1 MKPLAIAKWGLISSI
16 EVAFRLCDILP
27 KRRKRMSG
35 ASQIAVKEPVFV
47 KSTDAYENPHEVL
60 RAAQA
65 KSAVSINE
73 FGIHSVL
80 RHRYMDTLLDAA
92 NTRQVELEG
101 MALRGISEGPLYDLF
116 KYAMLFANGDVHK
129 RRRMPMARTFAFPLM
144 DGMRPRV
151 RQIAT
156 EVIERHKDKGP
167 VNFLD
172 VFSRAIPARII
183 AEIVGAPPEDW
194 EKFSRWVADAA
205 RGIGMFAPDEL
216 PAINAGCAALLSYA
230 GELINARRAAPKDDF
245 ITQYAKVTAAA
256 GDLSEE
262 EIRMQLLGVILAGSD
277 TTRTGT
283 ASVLSQLLQHPDQ
296 WALVCD
302 DPEKWKKQAVE
313 EGLRY
318 DPPVGSVP
326 RFAIRD
332 FAIDGIAI
340 PAGHPVS
347 MSVLAALRDPDVY
360 PDPDKFDIRRTGLPR
375 WNIAFGGGAHRC
387 LGEALARAEM
397 EESIAAI
404 ARLAPNTRIIGK
416 PPTIKGHVAIRH
428 IDAMTIEFG

>member
-1 MKPLAIAKWGLISSI
+1 
-16 EVAFRLCDILP
+16 
-27 KRRKRMSG
+27 MS
-35 ASQIAVKEPVFV
+35 ATSQNAAREPVFV
-47 KSTDAYENPHEVL
+47 KSTEAYENPHAVL
-60 RAAQA
+60 KAAQA
-65 KSAVSINE
+65 QSSVSINE
-73 FGIHSVL
+73 YGIHSIL
-80 RHRYMDTLLDAA
+80 RHRYMETLLDAA

-101 MALRGISEGPLYDLF
+101 MALRGISEGPLYDLY

-129 RRRMPMARTFAFPLM
+129 RRRTPMARTFAYPLM

-151 RQIAT
+151 REIAT
-156 EVIERHKDKGP
+156 EVVERNIGKGP

-172 VFSRAIPARII
+172 EFSRAIPARII
-183 AEIVGAPPEDW
+183 AEIIGAPPEDW
-194 EKFSRWVADAA
+194 AEFSKWVADAA
-205 RGIGMFAPDEL
+205 RGIGIFAPEEL
-216 PAINAGCAALLSYA
+216 PQINAGCAALYGYA
-230 GELINARRAAPKDDF
+230 AKLIEDRRKAPRDDF
-245 ITQYAKVTAAA
+245 ISQYAKMTAG
-256 GDLSEE
+256 GDLFEE

-296 WALVCD
+296 WALVCE
-302 DPEKWKKQAVE
+302 DPDKWKKAAVE

-332 FAIDGIAI
+332 FEIDGVKI

-347 MSVLAALRDPDVY
+347 MSVLAALRDPEVF
-360 PDPDKFDIRRTGLPR
+360 PDPDKFDIRRTGLPK

-397 EESIAAI
+397 EESIATI
-404 ARLAPNTRIIGK
+404 ARLAPNTRIVGK

-428 IDAMTIEFG
+428 IDAMTVEFL

>member
-1 MKPLAIAKWGLISSI
+1 
-16 EVAFRLCDILP
+16 
-27 KRRKRMSG
+27 MSA
-35 ASQIAVKEPVFV
+35 ASQNALKEPVFV
-47 KSTDAYENPHEVL
+47 KSTDAYENPHEIL
-60 RAAQA
+60 KAARE
-65 KSAVSINE
+65 KGAVSINE

-80 RHRYMDTLLDAA
+80 RHRHMDALLDAA

-101 MALRGISEGPLYDLF
+101 MALRGISEGPLFDLY
-116 KYAMLFANGDVHK
+116 KYAMLFANGDIHK

-151 RQIAT
+151 REIAT
-156 EVIERHKDKGP
+156 EVIEERKDEGA

-194 EKFSRWVADAA
+194 EKFSKWVAQAA

-216 PAINAGCAALLSYA
+216 PAINEGCAGLYSYAAALLDD
-230 GELINARRAAPKDDF
+230 RRKAPKDDF
-245 ITQYAKVTAAA
+245 ISQYAKATAAA
-256 GDLSEE
+256 GDLSEA

-296 WALVCD
+296 WALVCE
-302 DPEKWKKQAVE
+302 DPDKWKKQAVE
-313 EGLRY
+313 EGLRF

-332 FAIDGIAI
+332 FAIDGVMI
-340 PAGHPVS
+340 PAGQPVS
-347 MSVLAALRDPDVY
+347 MSVLAALRDPEVY
-360 PDPDKFDIRRTGLPR
+360 QDPDKFDIRRTGLPK
-375 WNIAFGGGAHRC
+375 WNVAFGGGAHRC

-397 EESIAAI
+397 EESIATI

-428 IDAMTIEFG
+428 IDAMTVEFR

>member
-1 MKPLAIAKWGLISSI
+1 
-16 EVAFRLCDILP
+16 
-27 KRRKRMSG
+27 MSA
-35 ASQIAVKEPVFV
+35 ASQSAANAPVFV
-47 KSTDAYENPHEVL
+47 KSTDAYENPHAVL
-60 RAAQA
+60 GAARA
-65 KSAVSINE
+65 KGGVTINE

-80 RHRYMDTLLDAA
+80 RHRYMDVLLDSA

-101 MALRGISEGPLYDLF
+101 MALRGISEGPLFDLY

-129 RRRMPMARTFAFPLM
+129 RRRMPMARTFAYPLM

-151 RQIAT
+151 CEIAT
-156 EVIERHKDKGP
+156 EIIERFRGRGP

-172 VFSRAIPARII
+172 DFSRAIPARII
-183 AEIVGAPPEDW
+183 AEIVGAPAEDW
-194 EKFSRWVADAA
+194 EKFSKWVADAA
-205 RGIGMFAPDEL
+205 RGIGMFAPEEL
-216 PAINAGCAALLSYA
+216 PAIDAGCAALSAYA
-230 GELINARRAAPKDDF
+230 SDLLNTRRKTPKDDF
-245 ITQYAKVTAAA
+245 ITSYAKATAAA
-256 GDLSEE
+256 GDLTED

-283 ASVLSQLLQHPDQ
+283 ASILSQLLQHPEQ
-296 WALVCD
+296 WALLCE
-302 DPEKWKKQAVE
+302 DPDKWKKQAVE
-313 EGLRY
+313 EGLRF

-332 FAIDGIAI
+332 FEIDGVAI
-340 PAGHPVS
+340 PAGRPVS
-347 MSVLAALRDPDVY
+347 MSLIAALRDPDVY
-360 PDPDKFDIRRTGLPR
+360 QDPDRFDIRRTGLPK

-404 ARLAPNTRIIGK
+404 ARLAPNTRLIGK

-428 IDAMTIEFG
+428 IDAMTVEFA